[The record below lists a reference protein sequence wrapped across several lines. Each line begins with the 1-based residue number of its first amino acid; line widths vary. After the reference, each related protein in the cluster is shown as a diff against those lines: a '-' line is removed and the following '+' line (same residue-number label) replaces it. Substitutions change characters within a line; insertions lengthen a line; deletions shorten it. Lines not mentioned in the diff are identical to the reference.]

1 MQRFT
6 VSQQGSPIQG
16 QVSDFN
22 DLITSTRTY
31 TDEALQNSVVSRT
44 LTDKKGNPYRV
55 LVSSEGT
62 ELPIVDL
69 QLSRVGGGDFVPSIV
84 SGYVQRV
91 NTFGALN
98 IYRDKE
104 RKVLIGRIVHLK
116 DIQVQTGDWVSSG
129 EIVGRQSGKGPRG
142 DNHFPKMIQVSAE
155 KEELDKYIKSLRT
168 GQFNLS
174 SSNLRTTAGPT
185 PKEEI
190 VRSSNK
196 LTQDEFSKLT
206 PLGQTI
212 YNSTLHNKYVKA
224 LADVTAWVEGTD
236 FNRESQY
243 AGYNMIIGKTN
254 ISYDD
259 LFKYKHPFV
268 GSGRGYVPV
277 PGIGESSASGRYQ
290 IMDTWYT
297 GTGLH
302 LIFDP
307 IKPTPNFSPAVQDLV
322 FRYLLYEK
330 RILDDVSSG
339 NFSDSVLDKAAKIW
353 AGYKLSTTGASRYD
367 NQGTPQGERSSV
379 RRALAARV
387 AFYEREEKKELLLK
401 KKEQLRDK
409 LLRETRGST
418 KYIQIN
424 KQIINIDKELKELER
439 SNVTSQDPVSK
450 AKYTAAKPDS
460 DALSP
465 QARQAILSPG
475 RKLTPQQMA
484 LIIEEYDNNIETVK
498 NLKKEFKGKKIA
510 VTLSKT
516 QEGVR
521 PQHPNYPN
529 NNPYVVI
536 PKETPTSENIT
547 VTPKQGSVVPN
558 IHINV
563 ENDQAVAIEL
573 LSDPHYY
580 QSLIPNDV
588 FLQDTNFFMRGIS
601 RLPQGRIFQDA

>member
-1 MQRFT
+1 
-6 VSQQGSPIQG
+6 
-16 QVSDFN
+16 
-22 DLITSTRTY
+22 
-31 TDEALQNSVVSRT
+31 
-44 LTDKKGNPYRV
+44 
-55 LVSSEGT
+55 
-62 ELPIVDL
+62 
-69 QLSRVGGGDFVPSIV
+69 
-84 SGYVQRV
+84 
-91 NTFGALN
+91 
-98 IYRDKE
+98 
-104 RKVLIGRIVHLK
+104 
-116 DIQVQTGDWVSSG
+116 
-129 EIVGRQSGKGPRG
+129 
-142 DNHFPKMIQVSAE
+142 
-155 KEELDKYIKSLRT
+155 
-168 GQFNLS
+168 
-174 SSNLRTTAGPT
+174 
-185 PKEEI
+185 
-190 VRSSNK
+190 
-196 LTQDEFSKLT
+196 
-206 PLGQTI
+206 
-212 YNSTLHNKYVKA
+212 
-224 LADVTAWVEGTD
+224 
-236 FNRESQY
+236 
-243 AGYNMIIGKTN
+243 
-254 ISYDD
+254 
-259 LFKYKHPFV
+259 
-268 GSGRGYVPV
+268 
-277 PGIGESSASGRYQ
+277 
-290 IMDTWYT
+290 MDTWYT

-307 IKPTPNFSPAVQDLV
+307 TKPTPNFSPAVQDLV

-353 AGYKLSTTGASRYD
+353 AGYKLSTTGASRYG

-387 AFYEREEKKELLLK
+387 AFYEREERKELLVK

-536 PKETPTSENIT
+536 PKETPTPENIT